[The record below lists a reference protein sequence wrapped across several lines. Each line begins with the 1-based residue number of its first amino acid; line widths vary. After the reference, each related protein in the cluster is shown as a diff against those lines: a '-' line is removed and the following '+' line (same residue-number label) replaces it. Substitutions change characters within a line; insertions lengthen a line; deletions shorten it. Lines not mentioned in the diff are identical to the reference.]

1 MNQDRRDRLRDAAIA
16 VLAQEG
22 GRGLTH
28 RAVDAASAVPTGT
41 AKNYFPTRDA
51 LLRAAAER
59 CTEQYRAL
67 AQTLAGAGQEH
78 GPGAEPGPG
87 PGSGPGLGPG
97 SGHGLGPG
105 LGPGSGHGLGPGP
118 ADAAQL
124 AALLAG
130 LLRNVA
136 GPGRTR
142 VLAYLELQAEAARR
156 PWLAALLDPVA
167 AADFTAHTH
176 LLRAAG
182 LPAGPERA
190 RALTLALH
198 GAIPHLLAGAPA
210 TLAAAG
216 LDDLD
221 RFTRELLAA
230 VCEEET
236 P

>member
-16 VLAQEG
+16 VLAEAG

-28 RAVDAASAVPTGT
+28 RAVDAAAGVPTGT

-51 LLRAAAER
+51 LLRGAAER
-59 CTEQYRAL
+59 CEEQYRAL
-67 AQTLAGAGQEH
+67 AATLAGPGD
-78 GPGAEPGPG
+78 GPGRENGPGYGPGTGTGPGQGRGDGPG
-87 PGSGPGLGPG
+87 PW
-97 SGHGLGPG
+97 
-105 LGPGSGHGLGPGP
+105 P

-136 GPGRTR
+136 GPGRPR
-142 VLAYLELQAEAARR
+142 VLAVLELQAEATRR

-167 AADFTAHTH
+167 AADFTAHAH

-182 LPAGPERA
+182 LKAGPERA

-198 GAIPHLLAGAPA
+198 GAITHLLTGAPA

-221 RFTRELLAA
+221 RFARELLAA

>member
-16 VLAQEG
+16 VLAREG

-28 RAVDAASAVPTGT
+28 RAVDAAAAVPTGT

-59 CTEQYRAL
+59 CAEQYHAPAETL
-67 AQTLAGAGQEH
+67 AQADREQGAGPAAGVGAGPVSKPGAGAGV
-78 GPGAEPGPG
+78 GPV
-87 PGSGPGLGPG
+87 
-97 SGHGLGPG
+97 
-105 LGPGSGHGLGPGP
+105 
-118 ADAAQL
+118 DAARL

-130 LLRNVA
+130 LLRNAA

-142 VLAYLELQAEAARR
+142 MSAYLELQAEAVRR

-167 AADFTAHTH
+167 AAEFAAHAH

-182 LPAGPERA
+182 MPAAPERA

-198 GAIPHLLAGAPA
+198 GAIPHLLTGAPA

-221 RFTRELLAA
+221 RFTRELLAV
-230 VCEEET
+230 VCEEEIR
-236 P
+236 

>member
-28 RAVDAASAVPTGT
+28 RAVDAAAAVPTGT

-59 CTEQYRAL
+59 CAEQYRAL
-67 AQTLAGAGQEH
+67 AQALSGAG
-78 GPGAEPGPG
+78 
-87 PGSGPGLGPG
+87 
-97 SGHGLGPG
+97 
-105 LGPGSGHGLGPGP
+105 P
-118 ADAAQL
+118 APAGAAQL

-130 LLRNVA
+130 LLRDVA

-142 VLAYLELQAEAARR
+142 VLAYLGLQAEAARR

-167 AADFTAHTH
+167 AADFAAHAH

-182 LPAGPERA
+182 LPAGPARA
-190 RALTLALH
+190 RTLTLALH
-198 GAIPHLLAGAPA
+198 GAVPHLLTGAPD

-221 RFTRELLAA
+221 RFARELLAA

-236 P
+236 R

>member
-16 VLAQEG
+16 VLAEAG

-28 RAVDAASAVPTGT
+28 RAVDAAAGVPTGT

-51 LLRAAAER
+51 LLRGAAER
-59 CTEQYRAL
+59 CEEQYRAL
-67 AQTLAGAGQEH
+67 AAALAGPGD
-78 GPGAEPGPG
+78 GPGRENVPGYGPGTGPGQGRGDGPG
-87 PGSGPGLGPG
+87 PW
-97 SGHGLGPG
+97 
-105 LGPGSGHGLGPGP
+105 P

-136 GPGRTR
+136 GPGRPR
-142 VLAYLELQAEAARR
+142 VLAVLELQAEATRR

-167 AADFTAHTH
+167 AADFTAHAH

-182 LPAGPERA
+182 LKAGPERA

-198 GAIPHLLAGAPA
+198 GAITHLLTGAPA

-221 RFTRELLAA
+221 RFARELLAA

>member
-16 VLAQEG
+16 VLAREG

-28 RAVDAASAVPTGT
+28 RAVDAAAAVPTGT

-59 CTEQYRAL
+59 CAERYHAL
-67 AQTLAGAGQEH
+67 AEALSEPGSQHGAGAGA
-78 GPGAEPGPG
+78 GAVAGPG
-87 PGSGPGLGPG
+87 PGV
-97 SGHGLGPG
+97 
-105 LGPGSGHGLGPGP
+105 GP

-124 AALLAG
+124 AALLAA
-130 LLRNVA
+130 LLRDTA

-167 AADFTAHTH
+167 AADFAAHAH

-198 GAIPHLLAGAPA
+198 GAIPHLLTGAPA

-221 RFTRELLAA
+221 RFTRELLAT
-230 VCEEET
+230 VCGEET
-236 P
+236 R

>member
-16 VLAQEG
+16 VLAREG

-28 RAVDAASAVPTGT
+28 RAVDAAAAVPTGT

-59 CTEQYRAL
+59 CAEQYHAL
-67 AQTLAGAGQEH
+67 AEALAEARPEQGAGPGAGAGPAS
-78 GPGAEPGPG
+78 GPGAGA
-87 PGSGPGLGPG
+87 
-97 SGHGLGPG
+97 
-105 LGPGSGHGLGPGP
+105 GP
-118 ADAAQL
+118 ADATRL

-130 LLRNVA
+130 LLRNTA
-136 GPGRTR
+136 GPGRIR

-156 PWLAALLDPVA
+156 PWLAALLDPLA
-167 AADFTAHTH
+167 AADFAAHAH
-176 LLRAAG
+176 LLRTAG
-182 LPAGPERA
+182 LPAKPERA

-198 GAIPHLLAGAPA
+198 GAIPHLLTGAPA

-230 VCEEET
+230 VCGEET
-236 P
+236 R

>member
-16 VLAQEG
+16 VLAREG

-28 RAVDAASAVPTGT
+28 RAVDAEAVVPTGT
-41 AKNYFPTRDA
+41 AKNYFPTRDT

-59 CTEQYRAL
+59 CAEQYRVPAATV
-67 AQTLAGAGQEH
+67 AQTGPETGPEAGR
-78 GPGAEPGPG
+78 GPF
-87 PGSGPGLGPG
+87 
-97 SGHGLGPG
+97 
-105 LGPGSGHGLGPGP
+105 
-118 ADAAQL
+118 DAAQL

-130 LLRNVA
+130 LLRNAA

-142 VLAYLELQAEAARR
+142 VLAYLELRAEAARR
-156 PWLAALLDPVA
+156 TWLATLLDPVA
-167 AADFTAHTH
+167 AADFAAHAH

-198 GAIPHLLAGAPA
+198 GAVPHLLTGAPA

-236 P
+236 G

>member
-1 MNQDRRDRLRDAAIA
+1 MNQDRRDRLRDAAVA

-28 RAVDAASAVPTGT
+28 RAVDAAAAVPTGT

-59 CTEQYRAL
+59 CAEQYRAL
-67 AQTLAGAGQEH
+67 AQTPSGAG
-78 GPGAEPGPG
+78 PEPAG
-87 PGSGPGLGPG
+87 
-97 SGHGLGPG
+97 
-105 LGPGSGHGLGPGP
+105 
-118 ADAAQL
+118 AAQL

-130 LLRNVA
+130 LLRNAA

-167 AADFTAHTH
+167 AADFAAHAH

-182 LPAGPERA
+182 LPAGPARA

-198 GAIPHLLAGAPA
+198 GAVPHLLTGAPA

-221 RFTRELLAA
+221 RFARELLAA

-236 P
+236 R

>member
-28 RAVDAASAVPTGT
+28 RAVDAAAAVPTGT

-59 CTEQYRAL
+59 CAERCRAPRQ
-67 AQTLAGAGQEH
+67 ALAGA
-78 GPGAEPGPG
+78 
-87 PGSGPGLGPG
+87 
-97 SGHGLGPG
+97 
-105 LGPGSGHGLGPGP
+105 GPGP

-130 LLRNVA
+130 LLRDAA

-167 AADFTAHTH
+167 AADFTAHAH
-176 LLRAAG
+176 LLRTAG
-182 LPAGPERA
+182 LPGGPARA

-198 GAIPHLLAGAPA
+198 GAVSHLLTGAPA

-230 VCEEET
+230 VCAEET
-236 P
+236 R

>member
-16 VLAQEG
+16 VLAREG

-28 RAVDAASAVPTGT
+28 RAVDAAATVPTGT

-59 CTEQYRAL
+59 CAEQYHAPAEAL
-67 AQTLAGAGQEH
+67 
-78 GPGAEPGPG
+78 AEPGPERAA
-87 PGSGPGLGPG
+87 GLGA
-97 SGHGLGPG
+97 
-105 LGPGSGHGLGPGP
+105 GP

-130 LLRNVA
+130 LLRDTA

-167 AADFTAHTH
+167 AADFAAHAH

-198 GAIPHLLAGAPA
+198 GAVPHLLTGAPA

-221 RFTRELLAA
+221 RFTRELLAT
-230 VCEEET
+230 VCGEET
-236 P
+236 R